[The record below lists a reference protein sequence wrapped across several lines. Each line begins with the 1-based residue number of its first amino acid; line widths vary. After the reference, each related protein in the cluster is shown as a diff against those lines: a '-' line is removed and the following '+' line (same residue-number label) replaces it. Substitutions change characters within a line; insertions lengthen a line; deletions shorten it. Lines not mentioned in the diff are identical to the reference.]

1 MLGWSITK
9 VYVKM
14 IKVIET
20 IINLYTVKIIH
31 QA

>member
-14 IKVIET
+14 IKVTET